1 MKLIREESMMT
12 LWKNS
17 PSFSLVYSY
26 LLKMSKE
33 VEGCS
38 SLKVIEHQQ
47 KMPSFIFESF
57 KKMMKDIREFN
68 PPVNSSS
75 TLREENHRFG
85 NPLFKIVLKEIEI
98 IYDKEFGV
106 EISIPF
112 VKELFINSFGDSI
125 RIDYGTGHEL
135 TFLSFLT
142 VLDHHEI
149 LPKGEGILFFK
160 EYLLTSYNL
169 QDRFKLEPAG
179 SHGVFGLDDYHHIPF
194 ILGASQMIGSSYSSI
209 SLTMNRNHHLN
220 DDDYDNFYSIAIN
233 RIFQKKKGPFHEHS
247 PILYDISGIENWSI
261 IFNGLLKMYKGE
273 VMGKYPIVQH
283 FLFGDCLSL

>member
-1 MKLIREESMMT
+1 MNELYHI
-12 LWKNS
+12 
-17 PSFSLVYSY
+17 
-26 LLKMSKE
+26 
-33 VEGCS
+33 
-38 SLKVIEHQQ
+38 ID
-47 KMPSFIFESF
+47 
-57 KKMMKDIREFN
+57 DI
-68 PPVNSSS
+68 PPIKQPM
-75 TLREENHRFG
+75 RFG
-85 NPLFKIVLKEIEI
+85 NKAFRHWHEKLQEKVIIFLSDFLPADKQYASIELAPYL
-98 IYDKEFGV
+98 YDMFG
-106 EISIPF
+106 
-112 VKELFINSFGDSI
+112 NAT